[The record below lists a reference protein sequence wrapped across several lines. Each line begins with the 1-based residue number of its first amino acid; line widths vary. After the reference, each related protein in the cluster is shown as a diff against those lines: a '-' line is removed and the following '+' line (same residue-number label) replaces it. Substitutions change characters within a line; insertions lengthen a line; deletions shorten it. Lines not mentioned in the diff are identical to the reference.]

1 MAQRVRI
8 ELTDDIDGTPADETI
23 TFSLDGVT
31 YDVDLTSANAEQL
44 REALAPYVAAGRRV
58 GGRQSRRGKGASS
71 SGPSANEIRQ
81 WARDKGM
88 EVSERGR
95 VSDQVKSAYQAAHA

>member
-31 YDVDLTSANAEQL
+31 YDVDLTTANADKL

-58 GGRQSRRGKGASS
+58 GGRQVRRGKGAAA

-95 VSDQVKSAYQAAHA
+95 VSDQVKAAYQAAHA